1 MLRRMT
7 TQANVPVRR
16 KLNNGVITTVQMEPA
31 QREHLERVS
40 KELNCSISEA
50 IRVMVEE
57 HRIRYERAQKR
68 GSPPLS
74 GK

>member
-16 KLNNGVITTVQMEPA
+16 KLTDGFMTTVKLELA
-31 QREHLERVS
+31 QREHIERVAND
-40 KELNCSISEA
+40 LGCSLSEA

-57 HRIRYERAQKR
+57 HRIRYERAQR
-68 GSPPLS
+68 RSS
-74 GK
+74 